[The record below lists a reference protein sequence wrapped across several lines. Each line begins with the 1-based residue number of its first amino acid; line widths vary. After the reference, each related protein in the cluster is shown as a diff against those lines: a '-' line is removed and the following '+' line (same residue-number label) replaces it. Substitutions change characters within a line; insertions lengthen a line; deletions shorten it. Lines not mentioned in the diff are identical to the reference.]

1 MSAVTCR
8 GVTRRYG
15 DVLALDGVDLDI
27 ADNEVFGIIGPNGAG
42 KTTLLSCL
50 QGLEVPTAG
59 SVSVL
64 GLDPRHDRA
73 ALTLRMGVQLQAA
86 ALLPRLR
93 VIEALELFSSFY
105 PRHLPHEPLLKQLG
119 IAGKRQAPVAKLS
132 GGERQR
138 VFIALALLHDPELLF
153 FDELT
158 TAVDPQGR
166 LAIWDVVRQVHARGR
181 TVVLT
186 THSMQEA
193 EELCD
198 RVAILDHGRVIA
210 LDTVSALVRQSGG
223 TASLRL
229 TLSGPPPEQLFAL
242 PQVAAIHTDPEGI
255 VVQGHGSFAADVLA
269 VLYGSGREVREMSM
283 SAPGLEDVFL
293 KLTGRSMR
301 EAAT

>member
-1 MSAVTCR
+1 
-8 GVTRRYG
+8 VTRRYG
-15 DVLALDGVDLDI
+15 DVLALDGVNLDI
-27 ADNEVFGIIGPNGAG
+27 GENEVFGIIGPNGSG

-59 SVSVL
+59 SLSVL
-64 GLDPRHDRA
+64 GLDPQRDRE
-73 ALTLRMGVQLQAA
+73 ALNVRMGVQLQAA

-93 VIEALELFSSFY
+93 VGEALQLFSTFY
-105 PRHLPHEPLLKQLG
+105 PRHVPHEPLLEQLG
-119 IAGKRQAPVAKLS
+119 IAAQRKVQISKLS

-138 VFIALALLHDPELLF
+138 VFIALALLHDPELVF

-210 LDTVSALVRQSGG
+210 LDTVSALVRQNGG

-293 KLTGRSMR
+293 ELTGRPMR
-301 EAAT
+301 AEAA